1 MAPGQLGVNAG
12 ELGRRDEVD
21 RGEPRT
27 RTNDHMNIQSVLAAC
42 RYEIA
47 LLVKSIIRLLWWLLT
62 FALAVSSVYAL
73 LHARH
78 VFSIQ
83 TSATSTFM
91 LLSLVATFSLAKS
104 QKPDRKTWI
113 SVHVCILAAGITAVL
128 WVPQWSGYIVGTALS
143 LFVFTPNLLLQLA
156 LRRASAGYD
165 LAAVFYARL
174 AYFFHPSRQF
184 RFASSLR
191 DTQALRSIDQKVAN
205 YRRLALQA
213 TPEQFA
219 LLNCCIPLA
228 QSDWEGVL
236 GQVRSAGVM
245 MSALKWLEIRAL
257 GELGQL
263 DEMIAAYGS
272 AASVLPAGDLPFC
285 RLYVLAFSGRTNAV
299 RSLLSRRLRFLAPRM
314 NAYWML
320 VTSLAAGTH
329 DEDAHR
335 ALESC
340 LRASDDE
347 TFRKF
352 AKRRMDAGL
361 TPGGVALSAE
371 SRATIAAIENT
382 LGG

>member
-1 MAPGQLGVNAG
+1 MAPGQPGVNAG
-12 ELGRRDEVD
+12 ELSHCDEVD

-27 RTNDHMNIQSVLAAC
+27 RTNGDMNIKSVLAAC

-47 LLVKSIIRLLWWLLT
+47 LLVKSIIRLLWWLLI

-78 VFSIQ
+78 VFSVQ
-83 TSATSTFM
+83 TSAASVFM
-91 LLSLVATFSLAKS
+91 FLSLVATFSFAKS
-104 QKPDRKTWI
+104 QRPDRRTWI
-113 SVHVCILAAGITAVL
+113 SIHVCILAGGIAAVL

-143 LFVFTPNLLLQLA
+143 LFVLTPNLLLQLA

-174 AYFFHPSRQF
+174 AYFLHPSKQF

-191 DTQALRSIDQKVAN
+191 DTQALGSIDQKVAN
-205 YRRLALQA
+205 YRRLAPQA

-219 LLNCCIPLA
+219 LLNCWIPLA

-263 DEMIAAYGS
+263 DEMVAAYAS
-272 AASVLPAGDLPFC
+272 AASVLPARDLPFC
-285 RLYVLAFSGRTNAV
+285 RLYVLAFSGRTDAV
-299 RSLLSRRLRFLAPRM
+299 RSLLARRLRFLAPRM

-320 VTSLAAGTH
+320 VTSQAAGTH

-340 LRASDDE
+340 LRVSDDE

-352 AKRRMDAGL
+352 AKRHIDAAL

-371 SRATIAAIENT
+371 SRATVAAIEKT